1 MILITGAT
9 GSIGLELCKLLAQS
23 NIKARAMCRK
33 EAHLAQFIEMGLEAV
48 IGDFDNPESLK
59 KAMQGCKRL
68 FLLTTAPNQLKHYKI
83 GIDIAIETNVKHIVK
98 ISAADANIQSDV
110 LWAKENAQ
118 GDHYLRSKNIG
129 WTILKPTGF
138 MQNFLEAKRGIAKG
152 ILQSINPNGSIACID
167 IRDIALVA
175 RVVLT
180 EENHNGAM
188 YFLTGSEMVSYKDA
202 AEKLSKAFGY
212 NIKNVIVSSD
222 DMRNRLEAVGVE
234 NWRVD
239 SIIAQEVVKNGFSV
253 DVTGEVKRLTGQT
266 PISFEQFAKDYEK
279 QFEVNEQ

>member
-9 GSIGLELCKLLAQS
+9 GSIGQELCKLLAQL

-33 EAHLAQFIEMGLEAV
+33 EEQLAQFTEMGLEAV

-59 KAMQGCKRL
+59 KAMEGCERL

-83 GIDIAIETNVKHIVK
+83 GIDIAIEANIKHIVK
-98 ISAADANIQSDV
+98 ISAADANINSDV
-110 LWAKENAQ
+110 LWAKENAL
-118 GDHYLRSKNIG
+118 GDHYLRNKNID

-152 ILQSINPNGSIACID
+152 ILPSINPNGCVSYID
-167 IRDIALVA
+167 IRDIVHVA

-180 EENHNGAM
+180 QENHYGAM
-188 YFLTGSEMVSYKDA
+188 YFLTGPAVISYKDA
-202 AEKLSKAFGY
+202 AEKLTNALGY
-212 NIKNVIVSSD
+212 EVKNVGVSVAI
-222 DMRNRLEAVGVE
+222 MRKRLEGAGLE
-234 NWRVD
+234 DWRID

-253 DVTGEVKRLTGQT
+253 DVTGEVKRLTGQAA
-266 PISFEQFAKDYEK
+266 ISFEQFAKDYK
-279 QFEVNEQ
+279 QQFEINE

>member
-9 GSIGLELCKLLAQS
+9 GTIGQELCKLLAQS
-23 NIKARAMCRK
+23 NIQARAMCRK
-33 EAHLAQFIEMGLEAV
+33 EEQLAQFTDMGLEAV

-59 KAMQGCKRL
+59 NAMQGCERL
-68 FLLTTAPNQLKHYKI
+68 FLLTTAPNQFKHYKM
-83 GIDIAIETNVKHIVK
+83 GIDIALETNVKHIVK

-152 ILQSINPNGSIACID
+152 ILPSIKLNGSVACID
-167 IRDIALVA
+167 IRDIAQVA
-175 RVVLT
+175 KVVLT
-180 EENHNGAM
+180 EVNHNGAM
-188 YFLTGSEMVSYKDA
+188 YFITGPEIISYKDA
-202 AEKLSKAFGY
+202 AEKLTKALGY
-212 NIKNVIVSSD
+212 EVKNVAITTD
-222 DMRNRLEAVGVE
+222 DMRKRLEAVGLE
-234 NWRVD
+234 DWRID

-253 DVTGEVKRLTGQT
+253 DVTEEVKRLTGQE
-266 PISFEQFAKDYEK
+266 PISFEQFATDFKN
-279 QFEVNEQ
+279 QFAINE

>member
-23 NIKARAMCRK
+23 NIKVRAMCRK
-33 EAHLAQFIEMGLEAV
+33 EEQLAQFTEMGLEAV

-59 KAMQGCKRL
+59 KAMQGCERL

-98 ISAADANIQSDV
+98 ISAADANINSDV

-118 GDHYLRSKNIG
+118 GDHYLRSKNIN

-152 ILQSINPNGSIACID
+152 FLPSINPNGSVAYID
-167 IRDIALVA
+167 IRDIV
-175 RVVLT
+175 RVVKIVLT

-188 YFLTGSEMVSYKDA
+188 YFLTSPEIISYKDA
-202 AEKLSKAFGY
+202 AEKLTKGLGY
-212 NIKNVIVSSD
+212 EVKNSAISSD
-222 DMRNRLEAVGVE
+222 DMRKRLEAVGLE
-234 NWRVD
+234 AWRID

-266 PISFEQFAKDYEK
+266 PISFEQFAEDYKK
-279 QFEVNEQ
+279 QFEVNE